1 MATEFRGPDV
11 KAPRFRQES
20 LNVISKEFCK
30 KFREKHPKH
39 KDISDSQIRTIIK
52 AFNETLWETVIE
64 TRDGVQLPEGIGY
77 IFIGTCQSAKSKNVD
92 YAKSKKYGVPVSN
105 NNWDTDGKLDKIFYS
120 SYAIKYKFAFRECW
134 RFTACRNF
142 KRKVAKTYPDNW
154 TMYVQ
159 VDPNKKLRD
168 IYTVITMKRK
178 RLKEQAAQLKTYN
191 EFDL

>member
-52 AFNETLWETVIE
+52 AFN
-64 TRDGVQLPEGIGY
+64 
-77 IFIGTCQSAKSKNVD
+77 
-92 YAKSKKYGVPVSN
+92 VPVSN
-105 NNWDTDGKLDKIFYS
+105 NNWDTDGKLAKIFYS
-120 SYAIKYKFAFRECW
+120 SYASKYKFAFRECW

-159 VDPNKKLRD
+159 VDPNKKMRD
-168 IYTVITMKRK
+168 IYTGITMKRK